1 MRPTFA
7 LLTTAG
13 PEIGMGH
20 AVRMVALATALIRRG
35 RDVVLYSDSLS
46 YITERLRVP
55 CIACDL
61 GTVDAG
67 TSVPPVTVVD
77 APHRM
82 DLPSGHG
89 AVIVFDDYGPPL
101 KQHADIVVNP
111 HVNAAD
117 HDYGFQR
124 VLRGPDWLP
133 LREGFSGRAVPSAH
147 LRASVVLCVASDRR
161 AEISDL
167 EYRVEMPSWDPESVL
182 SGIMPDFLAGADL
195 AVVPSSTI
203 AYECMAVGTP
213 CLVYAPTPQHEGIA
227 AAMVKRGCALAYS
240 PKTLADV
247 AQDRALR
254 ERLQRTG
261 MAMVDGQGAERLATV
276 LEGIL

>member
-35 RDVVLYSDSLS
+35 RDVVLYSDNLP

-55 CIACDL
+55 CIACDV

-67 TSVPPVTVVD
+67 TPVPPVVVVD

-82 DLPSGHG
+82 DLMSGHG

-101 KQHADIVVNP
+101 KQHADTVVNP
-111 HVNAAD
+111 HVNAAG
-117 HDYGFQR
+117 YFGCR
-124 VLRGPDWLP
+124 ALRGPGWLP
-133 LREGFSGRAVPSAH
+133 LREGFSGRSNLPAH
-147 LRASVVLCVASDRR
+147 RWGHVVLCYHADRA
-161 AEISDL
+161 AEVDSL
-167 EYRVEMPSWDPESVL
+167 GYHVETPSWDL
-182 SGIMPDFLAGADL
+182 SDTMPDFLAAADL
-195 AVVPSSTI
+195 AVIPASMI

-227 AAMVKRGCALAYS
+227 AAMVKRGCALHYS
-240 PKTLADV
+240 MEALTEV
-247 AQDRALR
+247 AQDRVLR
-254 ERLQRTG
+254 ERLQRVG
-261 MAMVDGQGAERLATV
+261 MTMVDGQGAERLATV
-276 LEGIL
+276 LEGIF